1 MFLKKLC
8 VGILATFMVFSFV
21 ACNKNESSLTTETVT
36 TIKEGESI
44 EKSDDDLLLTI
55 ETVDISDIEK
65 GKTYQEI
72 KYPLLEY
79 KEKGALQKSI
89 EELNKKEKNKAEKFK
104 EDNKQFIRDYIKEFN
119 NNDAMYTYDA
129 SITCTYQNDKYLS
142 LLNNTYIFTMGA
154 HGITVING
162 YTYDVKT
169 GKELKL
175 ADFVKDKEELK
186 KYLKDWLNKQ
196 EEGMFYPEAE
206 ENIDVYF
213 EGDNELQF
221 VLIDNELHVIFQQY
235 DVAPYAAGI
244 IEVKVDESL
253 LKVELN

>member
-1 MFLKKLC
+1 MLFKKIF
-8 VGILATFMVFSFV
+8 VGIFV
-21 ACNKNESSLTTETVT
+21 SIVTISILACNKNESSLTTEIVT
-36 TIKEGESI
+36 NLKEEESVENGE
-44 EKSDDDLLLTI
+44 DDLLLTI

-79 KEKGALQKSI
+79 KENGPLKKSI
-89 EELNKKEKNKAEKFK
+89 EDLNKKEREKAERFK
-104 EDNKQFIRDYIKEFN
+104 EDNKTFIRDYIKEFN
-119 NNDAMYTYDA
+119 NNDAMHSYDA

-162 YTYDVKT
+162 YTYDAKT

-175 ADFVKDKEELK
+175 SDFVKDREELRK
-186 KYLKDWLNKQ
+186 FLKDWVNKQ

-206 ENIDVYF
+206 ENIDMYF
-213 EGDNELQF
+213 EGENELQF